1 MNGEHKLTT
10 ADINQLAGR
19 GNRSQSIPEALLIAI
34 NPAYGVDAL
43 SIIQKNDE
51 GGEVNQVPENVK
63 RLYDRWHSLAKHS
76 EKRER
81 IIAVLKNEGW
91 MKEEWP
97 LTTDDHRWLYG
108 VTDSFKKK

>member
-1 MNGEHKLTT
+1 M
-10 ADINQLAGR
+10 
-19 GNRSQSIPEALLIAI
+19 LIAI
-34 NPAYGVDAL
+34 NPEYGADAL

-51 GGEVNQVPENVK
+51 GGEVNQVLDNVK
-63 RLYDRWHSLAKHS
+63 LLYDRWSSLAKHS

-97 LTTDDHRWLYG
+97 LTTDDFKWLYG
-108 VTDSFKKK
+108 VTEISKKEIKKKDIKI